1 MRFIGD
7 THISSMSD
15 LNRYFSLIKENS
27 KSIQVGDFS
36 LRKDIWDKL
45 DEIQTNPLHKIL
57 GGNHEH
63 YPSYHKS
70 PNALGDFGTYEN
82 NMFFCRGAESI
93 DSSDRKDGY
102 QKFVDEELTYYQLNH
117 VALMQYVTFEP
128 IVMITHDCPQ
138 QVIPFISNSI
148 TDENKTRQA
157 FDAMFDAHQPH
168 FWIFGHHHRTRNF
181 LYRKCNFICLAPW
194 EIFDLDV

>member
-7 THISSMSD
+7 THIKSMSD
-15 LNRYFSLIKENS
+15 LNRYFSIIGECS
-27 KSIQVGDFS
+27 ESIQVGDFS
-36 LRKDIWDKL
+36 LQKNIWEKL
-45 DEIQTNPLHKIL
+45 DEMQTNPLHKIL

-70 PNALGDFGTYEN
+70 PNSLGDYGTYDR
-82 NMFFCRGAESI
+82 MYFVRGAESI

-102 QKFVDEELTYYQLNH
+102 EKFVDEELTYAQLNYQ
-117 VALMQYVTFEP
+117 VYDEYANSEP

-148 TDENKTRQA
+148 TEDNKTRLA
-157 FDAMFDAHQPH
+157 FDSMLDAYSPH
-168 FWIFGHHHRTRNF
+168 YWIFGHHHRSRNF
-181 LYRKCNFICLAPW
+181 LYKKCNFICLAPW
-194 EIFDLDV
+194 EVIDLDV

>member
-7 THISSMSD
+7 THINSMSG
-15 LNRYFSLIKENS
+15 LNRYFSLVDECV

-36 LRKDIWDKL
+36 LREDIWRKN
-45 DEIQTNPLHKIL
+45 DEMNKSPHHKIV

-63 YPSYHKS
+63 YPSYHQS

-93 DSSDRKDGY
+93 DSSDRKDGFE
-102 QKFVDEELTYYQLNH
+102 KFFDEELTYAQLNYQ
-117 VALMQYVTFEP
+117 AYDEYANSEP

-148 TDENKTRQA
+148 TDESKTRQA
-157 FDAMFDAHQPH
+157 FDKMFDTYQPH

-194 EIFDLDV
+194 EILDLDV